1 VMPILDFLYA
11 DHERVASFLAQLI
24 GGDGVLT
31 EVSAGASKSKK
42 GGAEGKANAEIF
54 GVGFKGSKNLTT
66 EVQRDTRLVYDPLW
80 NNSIK
85 LINTISS
92 NLIDRQKSPIEIGQL
107 RLILGTLR
115 VFDLSYLPKLMEAE
129 SMPHFIAAGSKNDDP
144 DEEDL
149 NRSDD
154 DRMKEAKAIQAYY
167 ASLPFGIQF
176 LLSDTENCFW
186 FSIKR
191 QFLSLY
197 DLDIPL
203 KFPSKISGN
212 WKAIGII
219 DAVPDDGSIEDIE
232 ELPDN
237 EKIHIPPYMLKMSM
251 LPENTNEQFGRQE
264 ESYGFSPLMIYRELD
279 F

>member
-1 VMPILDFLYA
+1 MPILDFLYA

-31 EVSAGASKSKK
+31 EVSAGASRSKTDK
-42 GGAEGKANAEIF
+42 TEGKASLKAFDI
-54 GVGFKGSKNLTT
+54 GVDGIKNSAVAL
-66 EVQRDTRLVYDPLW
+66 QRDTRLVYDPLW

-85 LINTISS
+85 LINTVSS
-92 NLIDRQKSPIEIGQL
+92 NLIDRQQSPIEIGQL

-129 SMPHFIAAGSKNDDP
+129 SMPHFIAAGSKNEDL

-149 NRSDD
+149 NRSDE
-154 DRMKEAKAIQAYY
+154 DRYREAKAIQAYY

-176 LLSDTENCFW
+176 LLSDTKNCFW

-203 KFPSKISGN
+203 KFPSKISGD

-232 ELPDN
+232 ELPEN

-264 ESYGFSPLMIYRELD
+264 ASYGFSPLMIYRELD